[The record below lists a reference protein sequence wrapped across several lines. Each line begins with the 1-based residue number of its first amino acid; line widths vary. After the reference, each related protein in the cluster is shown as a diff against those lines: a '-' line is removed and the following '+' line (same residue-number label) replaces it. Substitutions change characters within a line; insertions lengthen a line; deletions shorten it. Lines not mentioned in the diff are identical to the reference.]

1 MKYLKVW
8 TSFREDIS
16 ALGDAEKGR
25 LFVAMLE
32 YAESGE
38 EPTISGNER
47 FIWPIAKKAIDLT
60 AKANAQ
66 LRENGEKG
74 GRRGETNE
82 NQTEPNRTKANQT
95 EPNETK
101 PGENGALLQSLYIK
115 DKDKDKDKENDKDKD
130 KEKGESIARG
140 GKPRFTPPTVDEVRD
155 YCDERHNN
163 VNAERF
169 VDFYES
175 KGWRVGSQP
184 MKDWRAAVRT
194 WENRDDRPG
203 QAEKPKRSS
212 NPFFDMLKAEQAKRA
227 VEVEPEIERW

>member
-101 PGENGALLQSLYIK
+101 PQENDALLQSLYIK
-115 DKDKDKDKENDKDKD
+115 DKDKDKENDKDKG

-155 YCDERHNN
+155 YCDERHNT

-203 QAEKPKRSS
+203 QTEKPKKSS
-212 NPFFDMLKAEQAKRA
+212 NPFRDMLKAKQGT
-227 VEVEPEIERW
+227 VEINPEEVW

>member
-16 ALGDAEKGR
+16 DLGDAEKGR

-32 YAESGE
+32 YAENGE

-47 FIWPIAKKAIDLT
+47 FIWPIAKKTIDLL
-60 AKANAQ
+60 AKRAEQ

-74 GRRGETNE
+74 GRPTETKE
-82 NQTEPNRTKANQT
+82 NQT

-101 PGENGALLQSLYIK
+101 ENQNADLLSPLYIK
-115 DKDKDKDKENDKDKD
+115 DKDKYKEKENDKENDKE
-130 KEKGESIARG
+130 KEVCITRG
-140 GKPRFTPPTVDEVRD
+140 GKPRFTPPTADEVRA
-155 YCDERHNN
+155 YCDERRNN
-163 VNAERF
+163 VDADRF

-203 QAEKPKRSS
+203 QVEKPKKSS

>member
-32 YAESGE
+32 YAENGE

-74 GRRGETNE
+74 GRRAETNE
-82 NQTEPNRTKANQT
+82 NQTEPNETKANQT

-101 PGENGALLQSLYIK
+101 PYKNGALVQSLYIK
-115 DKDKDKDKENDKDKD
+115 DKEKDKDNDKENDKE
-130 KEKGESIARG
+130 KEVCITRG
-140 GKPRFTPPTVDEVRD
+140 GKPRFTPPTADEVRA
-155 YCDERHNN
+155 YCDERRNN
-163 VNAERF
+163 VDADRF
-169 VDFYES
+169 VDFYAA
-175 KGWRVGSQP
+175 KGWKIGSNP
-184 MKDWRAAVRT
+184 MKDWKAAVRT
-194 WENRDDRPG
+194 WEQRDNTRPDVRT
-203 QAEKPKRSS
+203 APKKSS
-212 NPFFDMLKAEQAKRA
+212 NPFRDMLRAKQNT
-227 VEVEPEIERW
+227 VEVNPEEVW